1 MERQENSIQ
10 LFQLQ
15 IQDALN
21 NFVESLEFLDRDL
34 RFLIHVF
41 PTLTAEQQNL
51 QLENFRIQF
60 HSMNHSLLAIK
71 LTLQNARRP
80 TQTPPS

>member
-1 MERQENSIQ
+1 MERQENAIQ
-10 LFQLQ
+10 LFELQ
-15 IQDALN
+15 IQDALHT
-21 NFVESLEFLDRDL
+21 FVESLEFLDRDL

-41 PTLTAEQQNL
+41 PTLTADQQNL

-60 HSMNHSLLAIK
+60 HSMNHSLQAIK
-71 LTLQNARRP
+71 LTLQNARTS